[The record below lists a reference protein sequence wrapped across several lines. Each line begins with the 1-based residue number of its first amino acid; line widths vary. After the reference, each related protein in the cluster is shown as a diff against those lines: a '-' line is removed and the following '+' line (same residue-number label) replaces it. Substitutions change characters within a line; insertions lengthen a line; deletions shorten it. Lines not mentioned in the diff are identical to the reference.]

1 MSQNTTQIN
10 VDGKQYVFHC
20 NSYTTVTNHCLED
33 VSLSLEARGLLVT
46 MFSLKDDWHYSIQG
60 LTKILPH
67 GSNKISRVIKELED
81 HGYVER
87 SRTRNKAGQFVYS
100 FHFFEESQIYHDER
114 SGKNHKTV
122 KNISIPQSEVVDE
135 TRMDTESYPAFQNE
149 DVEIGDV
156 ESPVV
161 ENDAQSNTQNQ
172 KTNINLLKSINHS
185 ERNENKATAL
195 SSQEPDDAIDVM
207 DRKMAIRDEFKEKLC
222 YEQLLMSHPEQR
234 KLVELIFE
242 VIAETL
248 AHSEVNYKK
257 ISGQSYSYMELKAT
271 LEDLEYEHLEYV
283 LSCIAQS
290 EPCIKSPANYVLQC
304 LLKAGT
310 MDVYNSYRTKKVY
323 RPANRFTQFQ
333 QNEYD
338 YEALEEA
345 LLDN

>member
-1 MSQNTTQIN
+1 
-10 VDGKQYVFHC
+10 
-20 NSYTTVTNHCLED
+20 
-33 VSLSLEARGLLVT
+33 
-46 MFSLKDDWHYSIQG
+46 
-60 LTKILPH
+60 
-67 GSNKISRVIKELED
+67 
-81 HGYVER
+81 
-87 SRTRNKAGQFVYS
+87 
-100 FHFFEESQIYHDER
+100 
-114 SGKNHKTV
+114 
-122 KNISIPQSEVVDE
+122 
-135 TRMDTESYPAFQNE
+135 MDTESYPAFQNE

-185 ERNENKATAL
+185 ERTEQKTTAL
-195 SSQEPDDAIDVM
+195 SLHDTDDEIDVM

-248 AHSEVNYKK
+248 AHSEINYKK
-257 ISGQSYSYMELKAT
+257 ISGKSYSYMELKST
-271 LEDLEYEHLEYV
+271 LEELEYEHLEYV

-304 LLKAGT
+304 LLKANT
-310 MDVYNSYRTKKVY
+310 MDVYNSYRTKKTY
-323 RPANRFTQFQ
+323 RPANRSNNFQ

-338 YEALEEA
+338 YEALEEV